1 MLNLSLEMDHFDMEI
16 HRSSSYVSM
25 PAHRNYAR
33 KFPMPG
39 IFTEVLTQF
48 QQQPRRK
55 ILFLILQVRV
65 LRLHKAKQVF
75 QNHKKWKSKQS
86 SSLFDS

>member
-16 HRSSSYVSM
+16 HRSSSYVPM
-25 PAHRNYAR
+25 PEHRNYAR
-33 KFPMPG
+33 KFPMPE
-39 IFTEVLTQF
+39 IFIEMLTQF

-65 LRLHKAKQVF
+65 LRLHKAK
-75 QNHKKWKSKQS
+75 
-86 SSLFDS
+86 